1 MNPQDLLYTNSF
13 VDTNV
18 ISSHNLVEHTKHY
31 KQYQG
36 HIHKKRNPTA
46 EYVNKNK
53 HTNDK
58 INYDKRMSDP
68 APTQSNNNI
77 KPLFSK
83 SLNDI
88 VENKY
93 TKTYKTAVSI
103 YSEDRDKS
111 VYMVPNNYIINL
123 GKDFTNINKIKLV
136 DIDIPA
142 IIPPINKFNNII
154 KWIYPTEAL
163 MKECNYQLIPLQDML
178 IPSAPPTTPPVPPPP
193 PTTPPVPPPP
203 NVPINVLSVFG
214 STPTDNKPTDSLNDT
229 KEYEVIIPSGFYST
243 TELQQEMCSRM
254 DIRCRQVSQTNA
266 DNIFN
271 IPNNF
276 YIDINPHSSITTIM
290 NRDIN
295 YNIAGIFTIPY
306 NYNASDIS
314 NGFAGFYPTLY
325 IITKQKL
332 SPQYTYF
339 PYIITGIHNI
349 PGIPDKLINLIE
361 LYYNSDPANGTA
373 YINNLRN
380 NRYSFI
386 TNTDSTITTANLLY
400 PSEYHSYGIYI
411 GSNSFKSI
419 INPKININNINVGF
433 NDSFCSSLDFNY
445 VVFDKSLKSWLDKKY
460 PSPDPS
466 TDTSTDTSTDPSTDP
481 STDLSTDPSTDTPPS
496 TLPDPISYIDRT
508 SDPYPIIAQAFP
520 IAFKNTY
527 DTDVKTNLNQ
537 DLTCIDKKNSILS
550 ILGWDISVYKDVLI
564 DADRPFKFIHRNTD
578 SQISK
583 TLNIELLEGDK
594 YIFKTIPFVFLKLSF
609 PTLSEDICS
618 GQLVRSTSNI
628 SSKLTNEYFYPVRQ
642 NKDYSTTNECPK
654 PHKVCPIDN
663 FAAPITDRFE
673 VLEKDTQHIFAK
685 INISS
690 IPGRSMT
697 LPKYQFEHTF
707 YDNPI
712 NNINQIKVEII
723 SPDGR
728 LVELK
733 QEHNMTIEIMETI
746 EVLKETLYDT
756 KHNNIVTTGA
766 I

>member
-31 KQYQG
+31 KQYQE

-68 APTQSNNNI
+68 TPTQSNNNI

-163 MKECNYQLIPLQDML
+163 MKECNYQLIPLQDMP
-178 IPSAPPTTPPVPPPP
+178 IPASPEPAL
-193 PTTPPVPPPP
+193 PPP
-203 NVPINVLSVFG
+203 NVLLVFG
-214 STPTDNKPTDSLNDT
+214 STPTDNNPADFLNDT

-254 DIRCRQVSQTNA
+254 DIRCRQVSLQTAN
-266 DNIFN
+266 FN

-306 NYNASDIS
+306 NHDTDKDIT

-325 IITKQKL
+325 IITKQEL

-361 LYYNSDPANGTA
+361 LYNSDTDTGTP
-373 YINNLRN
+373 YIKNLQKN
-380 NRYSFI
+380 HYSFI
-386 TNTDSTITTANLLY
+386 TNTDSNIKTDNLLY
-400 PSEYHSYGIYI
+400 PKKDYHSYGIYI

-433 NDSFCSSLDFNY
+433 KDSFCSSLDFNY
-445 VVFDKSLKSWLDKKY
+445 VVFDKSLKSWLDIKY
-460 PSPDPS
+460 KLPDPS
-466 TDTSTDTSTDPSTDP
+466 PAPAPAPSPAPAPAPPTDTSTDTPTTE
-481 STDLSTDPSTDTPPS
+481 
-496 TLPDPISYIDRT
+496 LPAHISYIDRT

-583 TLNIELLEGDK
+583 TLNVELLEGDK

-642 NKDYSTTNECPK
+642 NKDYNTSNECPK

>member
-163 MKECNYQLIPLQDML
+163 MKECNYQLIPEQDTL
-178 IPSAPPTTPPVPPPP
+178 IPADTGTDSDTGTTPQVS
-193 PTTPPVPPPP
+193 
-203 NVPINVLSVFG
+203 IDVLSA
-214 STPTDNKPTDSLNDT
+214 SDNNPKGPLNDT

-254 DIRCRQVSQTNA
+254 DIRCRQVWLKIP

-306 NYNASDIS
+306 GYNASDIQS
-314 NGFAGFYPTLY
+314 GFAGFYPTLY

-361 LYYNSDPANGTA
+361 LYYNSDTDTGTP
-373 YINNLRN
+373 YIKNLKNNH
-380 NRYSFI
+380 YSFI
-386 TNTDSTITTANLLY
+386 TNTDSNIKTDNLLY
-400 PSEYHSYGIYI
+400 PPKEYHSYGIYI

-433 NDSFCSSLDFNY
+433 KDSFCSSLDFNY

-466 TDTSTDTSTDPSTDP
+466 TDTSTDTSTDPSTDT
-481 STDLSTDPSTDTPPS
+481 SSDPPTDTSSDTP
-496 TLPDPISYIDRT
+496 TIALPTPISYIDRT
-508 SDPYPIIAQAFP
+508 SEPYPIIAQAFP

-642 NKDYSTTNECPK
+642 NKDYNTTNECPK